1 MKKET
6 AVQLKDDAGQ
16 DTASIKSVG
25 NDVVRQIKRSPIPTP
40 IPIQYADEVRF
51 QKPEQPTYA
60 ILPSIFSILSLLFM
74 ATLSSI
80 MFIQLFNP
88 AVTGLAWVGDLFT
101 FLKPPQAGANMA
113 AWTWVPFLFT
123 IIGSVLGMLF
133 ELGLLLSGHAFQQT
147 RTKFGVFILNL
158 RLLNLAPVVTTI
170 FFFITCMVV
179 THADMRFTMLYLA
192 GGACFGLGFALFFG
206 GAQALVPLV
215 LAGIQVAQ
223 IIMVLTGTIP
233 AGGEI
238 IAWLLVG
245 QAALQ
250 LTALLIGT
258 ATPWKSTAFHTISTI
273 SGVLLYSAILNV
285 TAADISFSQSVA
297 VVLPE
302 GSLALWGFV
311 GACITGLVLT
321 VVLLPKTL
329 GGFLVMLSNTIWS
342 PLYFFLVSADRFPH
356 PFNLTEVYGGKKP
369 PAKTTLKPY
378 YQVHPEFLLQRLSI
392 PAVVNIE
399 ESVTLFK
406 KLIKTA
412 RTAFSV
418 MAILDHYLPQAN
430 VKIPLTNKKRM
441 AIWSD
446 GSEYWPGLFTK
457 KIFGLHLPDGGK
469 MDTAPEPV
477 IAAFKEGQLLGY
489 LAESGVASPFL
500 KPAPEMGEGIL
511 TIDFSFLENYETKS
525 DYESYGGAAY
535 FKVNS
540 TKQRLELISVVAPH
554 TTDVLP
560 VDPRSPSFRRAES
573 LVLASMYYQV
583 ISGKHLA
590 EIHMTYNLVEVAM
603 HDAFEAQGQWAHPFR
618 TFMYLH
624 FFAHELAEEIT
635 TEHLVQEG
643 AVFSQVFATTHDSL
657 VHHLNDC
664 YSNFEYGADED
675 FEARAA
681 MLTMQGSAG
690 KPGELLPNACIKWE
704 LDYAKIWNGYTTAL
718 IDIIY
723 TDDAAV
729 QADKYLQDFH
739 AGLLQVMV
747 KGLPARYEGFQTKA
761 GIARF
766 ASDTIHHTVVRHQVY
781 GTTGIRAALDPRI
794 SKVQVP
800 VDGGTPAINE
810 WRSLAFV
817 ALATGKARFTLLQGD
832 FTNLL
837 NGVDAKYKDDM
848 HKVFDQLQED
858 LAKLETEWTATEE
871 DKQRNYNYFRAIP
884 SVLHTGPGY

>member
-1 MKKET
+1 MKEDT
-6 AVQLKDDAGQ
+6 AVQLKDGAGQ
-16 DTASIKSVG
+16 DTASVATIHNG
-25 NDVVRQIKRSPIPTP
+25 VVREIKRTP
-40 IPIQYADEVRF
+40 IPVQYANEVRF
-51 QKPEQPTYA
+51 QKPSLPTYSTLA
-60 ILPSIFSILSLLFM
+60 SVFSILSLLFM
-74 ATLSSI
+74 ATLSSV
-80 MFIQLFNP
+80 MFIQLINP
-88 AVTGLAWVGDLFT
+88 SVSGFAWLGDLFT
-101 FLKPPQAGANMA
+101 FLKPPQAAANMA
-113 AWTWVPFLFT
+113 AWTWLPFLFT
-123 IIGSVLGMLF
+123 IFGSVLGMLF

-158 RLLNLAPVVTTI
+158 RLLNLAPVVSTI
-170 FFFITCMVV
+170 FFFVACMVV
-179 THADMRFTMLYLA
+179 THADVRFALLYLA

-215 LAGIQVAQ
+215 LAGTQVAQ
-223 IIMVLTGTIP
+223 IVMVLTGTLP
-233 AGGEI
+233 AGGEV

-250 LTALLIGT
+250 LTSLLIGT

-273 SGVLLYSAILNV
+273 SGILLYSAIIKATGANI
-285 TAADISFSQSVA
+285 DFSQSVA
-297 VVLPE
+297 VVLPV
-302 GSLALWGFV
+302 GSLALWGFA
-311 GACITGLVLT
+311 GACIAGLVLT
-321 VVLLPKTL
+321 ALLLPKTL
-329 GGFLVMLSNTIWS
+329 GGFLVMLSNTIWA
-342 PLYFFLVSADRFPH
+342 PLYFVLVSADRFPH

-369 PAKTTLKPY
+369 PKKTTLKPY

-399 ESVTLFK
+399 ETVTLFK
-406 KLIKTA
+406 KLVKTA
-412 RTAFSV
+412 RGAFSV
-418 MAILDHYLPQAN
+418 MALLDHYLPQAN

-441 AIWSD
+441 EVWSD
-446 GSEYWPGLFTK
+446 GQEYWPGLFTK
-457 KIFGLHLPDGGK
+457 KIFGLHLPDGGT
-469 MDTAPEPV
+469 MDKTPAPA
-477 IAAFKEGQLLGY
+477 IAAFKDGQLLAF

-500 KPAPEMGEGIL
+500 KPAPEMGQGML
-511 TIDFSFLENYETKS
+511 TIDFRFLESYETKP

-540 TKQRLELISVVAPH
+540 VKQRLELISVVAPH
-554 TTDVLP
+554 TTDILP
-560 VDPRSPSFRRAES
+560 ADPRSPSFRRAES

-603 HDAFEAQGQWAHPFR
+603 HDAFESQGQWAHPFR

-643 AVFSQVFATTHDSL
+643 AVFSQIFATTHDSL

-664 YSNFEYGADED
+664 YASFQYGEDED
-675 FEARAA
+675 FEAREAL
-681 MLTMQGSAG
+681 LTMEGTG
-690 KPGELLPNACIKWE
+690 GEKGELLPNACIKWE
-704 LDYAKIWNGYTTAL
+704 LRYAKIWNDYTTAL

-723 TDDAAV
+723 ADDAAV

-747 KGLPARYEGFQTKA
+747 NGLPARYDHFKTKQ
-761 GIARF
+761 GVARF
-766 ASDTIHHTVVRHQVY
+766 ASDTIHHTVIRHQVY

-800 VDGGTPAINE
+800 MDGGTYAINE

-837 NGVDAKYKDDM
+837 NGVDEKYKSKM
-848 HKVFDQLQED
+848 HDVFNQLQED
-858 LAKLETEWTATEE
+858 LGQLEVEWNTTEE
-871 DKQRNYNYFRAIP
+871 EKARNYDYFRAVP